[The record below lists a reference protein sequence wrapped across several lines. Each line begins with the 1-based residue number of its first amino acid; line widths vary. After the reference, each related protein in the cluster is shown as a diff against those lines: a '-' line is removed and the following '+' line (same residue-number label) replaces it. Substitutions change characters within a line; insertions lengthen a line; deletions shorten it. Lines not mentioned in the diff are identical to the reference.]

1 MGHGT
6 VIAAVFFLPRFARFA
21 QAIARQVGLLVG
33 NGGPVESRI

>member
-6 VIAAVFFLPRFARFA
+6 VIAAVFLPRFARFA